1 MNCIVYID
9 SNFQNVMWP
18 QCYKLCKMSSFT
30 LHRAFGIYFNLW
42 CKMKERIYWLAYHTS
57 LLRKLIECFSL
68 LWKLFMQIYILSYSI
83 HKSAEAWM
91 SICKK
96 EVCGFLRENINFFSR
111 LTILCHHQWD
121 VVWWCVMELCLSIL
135 SINVYWI
142 HPIFYTTWSHYH
154 DILVRAYCVCILNEK
169 YAILTYIKSLTTCY
183 LFYTL
188 TIRLAIFTDYIW
200 TCMCL

>member
-1 MNCIVYID
+1 MQSVKIWFKINFILHID
-9 SNFQNVMWP
+9 SNFQNVMWSR
-18 QCYKLCKMSSFT
+18 CYEICKMSSLT
-30 LHRAFGIYFNLW
+30 IHWAIAIYSNLW
-42 CKMKERIYWLAYHTS
+42 CKIREGICWLAYHTS

-142 HPIFYTTWSHYH
+142 HPIFYTTREVITMTS
-154 DILVRAYCVCILNEK
+154 
-169 YAILTYIKSLTTCY
+169 
-183 LFYTL
+183 
-188 TIRLAIFTDYIW
+188 
-200 TCMCL
+200 